1 MINIP
6 FTSLQMLIGGA
17 VFVALLL
24 CILVLPAKAKSGRA
38 YEQRPSVLTP
48 PEKYFYNVLSSIYK
62 DRFIIL
68 AKVRIADIIKVRS
81 TIGRKQFWGY
91 FSKISQKHIDF
102 LLVDRESFATLCAI
116 ELDDK
121 SHEKRVRQTR
131 DKFVNHVMAQTD
143 IPLYRFKVKRIYDR
157 AEIAQTLNQCLK

>member
-1 MINIP
+1 MFVGAMVVFMI
-6 FTSLQMLIGGA
+6 
-17 VFVALLL
+17 LLP
-24 CILVLPAKAKSGRA
+24 CVLAFSAKAKSSRA

-68 AKVRIADIIKVRS
+68 AKVRIADLIKVRS

-91 FSKISQKHIDF
+91 FSKIGMKHLDF
-102 LLVDRESFATLCAI
+102 VLVDKTSFSTLCVI

-121 SHEKRVRQTR
+121 SHEKRERITR
-131 DKFVNHVMAQTD
+131 DKFVNQVMAQTG
-143 IPLYRFKVKRIYDR
+143 IPLYRFKVKRRYDR
-157 AEIAQTLNQCLK
+157 ADIAQTLNACLNF